1 MFGFGG
7 IGLPELLIILLI
19 LIALLIFGPKRL
31 IQLGQGLGK
40 GLGEL
45 KDGLE
50 RGDLAQE
57 DGDENEEEG

>member
-7 IGLPELLIILLI
+7 IGLPELLIILFVAFLV
-19 LIALLIFGPKRL
+19 FGPKRL

-50 RGDLAQE
+50 RGDPAQE
-57 DGDENEEEG
+57 DEDEEE

>member
-7 IGLPELLIILLI
+7 IGLPELLIIL

-50 RGDLAQE
+50 RGDLVQE
-57 DGDENEEEG
+57 DGDEEEG

>member
-7 IGLPELLIILLI
+7 IGMPELLIILFVAFLV
-19 LIALLIFGPKRL
+19 FGPKRL

-45 KDGLE
+45 KGKLEE
-50 RGDLAQE
+50 RGE
-57 DGDENEEEG
+57 DNPSEREK

>member
-7 IGLPELLIILLI
+7 VGLPELLIIFI
-19 LIALLIFGPKRL
+19 IALLVFGPKRL

-57 DGDENEEEG
+57 DEDEEEG

>member
-1 MFGFGG
+1 MLSFGG
-7 IGLPELLIILLI
+7 IGLPELLIIL

-40 GLGEL
+40 GLEEL

-50 RGDLAQE
+50 RGDLVQE
-57 DGDENEEEG
+57 DGAEEEG

>member
-1 MFGFGG
+1 MFGFGR
-7 IGLPELLIILLI
+7 IGLPELLIIL

-40 GLGEL
+40 GLEEL

-50 RGDLAQE
+50 RGDLVQE
-57 DGDENEEEG
+57 DGDEEEG